1 MPTSRH
7 CSEERCRQL
16 RFFGSTGGH
25 RYTRGHPRC
34 ERCKGTG
41 VVTDDV
47 AAQRIYF
54 DGTPMKGEFRDY
66 ADQLKDFRSLGLGT
80 PRR

>member
-1 MPTSRH
+1 MPISRR
-7 CSEERCRQL
+7 CPEERCRQL
-16 RFFGSTGGH
+16 RFFGSTGDQP
-25 RYTRGHPRC
+25 YTKGHPRC

-47 AAQRIYF
+47 TAQRVPF
-54 DGTPMKGEFRDY
+54 DRMMIGGSGGHLDRFRDFEPP
-66 ADQLKDFRSLGLGT
+66 DLII